1 MTMATVDNLKTAF
14 AGESQANRKYTAFAR
29 KADAE
34 GLKQIAR
41 LFRAIAAAETV
52 HALAHFRAMGG
63 VGTTLE
69 NLKVAQEGERYE
81 FKEMYPPF
89 LAESITDGHRAAELA
104 FKYALAVE
112 EGHYALYGDAIA
124 AAGARQDLPAA
135 KVYVCEVCGHT
146 VVGSAPERC
155 PICNALR
162 SKYTEIE

>member
-52 HALAHFRAMGG
+52 HGLAHFRAMGG

-81 FKEMYPPF
+81 FNEMYPPF

-124 AAGARQDLPAA
+124 AAGAGQDLPAA
-135 KVYVCEVCGHT
+135 KVYVCDVCGHT

-162 SKYTEIE
+162 SKYTEVE